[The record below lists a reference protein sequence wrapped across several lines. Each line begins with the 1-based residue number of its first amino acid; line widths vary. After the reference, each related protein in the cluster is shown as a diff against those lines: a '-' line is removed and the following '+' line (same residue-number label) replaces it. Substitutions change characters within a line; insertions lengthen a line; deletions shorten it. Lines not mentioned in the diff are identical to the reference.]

1 MGRRAKSGILA
12 IILGELIVCVIL
24 VYSLIA
30 WQVIG
35 SYGDRGGESVE
46 SSVDDQDVTAENEM
60 AAPPS
65 VDVTQSSS
73 SAVPRVMTGAPVAIS
88 ADAGGPVP
96 SGYSTFPFSHPS
108 PYSYWYPYDSYAYSY
123 AFGPYSF
130 QNPPAIY
137 SPSFRYPATYA
148 YPNPFAF
155 NAPYSRS
162 RPLFAPI
169 GGTNSWMT
177 APVYTYPSALGPTV
191 LTNSAPSV
199 PAKSTLVPSVQVP
212 SPAQPPAPTPPKPPS
227 PSNTVWLPDR
237 SQWPPSTSLQAAAV
251 SPGKQY
257 WHLVRA
263 LYCDFNDT
271 RNNCPNLPGGGAGT
285 STYVMLIDSSG
296 RRMDAPL
303 LSPPGQEQKS
313 PSDMCNCNYTF
324 PDSSTAIQIGGYPSD
339 STAGL
344 VLYSVQAGLSQYH
357 VRYFLTFQLST
368 K

>member
-30 WQVIG
+30 WQVTG
-35 SYGDRGGESVE
+35 SYGDRSGESVE
-46 SSVDDQDVTAENEM
+46 SSVTDQDVTAENGM

-73 SAVPRVMTGAPVAIS
+73 SAVARVMTGAPGAIS
-88 ADAGGPVP
+88 ADAGGPVAP
-96 SGYSTFPFSHPS
+96 GYSTFPYSRPS
-108 PYSYWYPYDSYAYSY
+108 PYSYSYPYGSYAYWY
-123 AFGPYSF
+123 ASGPYSF
-130 QNPPAIY
+130 QNARAIY
-137 SPSFRYPATYA
+137 APSFRYPATYA

-155 NAPYSRS
+155 NAPYSGS
-162 RPLFAPI
+162 RPVIAPI
-169 GGTNSWMT
+169 GGNNPWMT
-177 APVYTYPSALGPTV
+177 VPGYTYPSAPGPTA

-212 SPAQPPAPTPPKPPS
+212 SPAQPPAPTPPKSAS

-237 SQWPPSTSLQAAAV
+237 SQWPPSTSFQAAAV

-303 LSPPGQEQKS
+303 LSPPGQQQKS

-324 PDSSTAIQIGGYPSD
+324 LDGSTAIQIGGNPSD
-339 STAGL
+339 SIAGL